1 MVQTPTNGPRQ
12 GSPLGQ
18 LLSEYLTSA
27 GATLQPTEV
36 SALRRFLNWCGFK
49 TPADQ
54 VRPQHIVE
62 FFQSQNTSLPLQ
74 PRPYLTLIKN
84 FFAFA
89 EAQGAVT
96 QNPASKVVLPRQPKS
111 ADVGSRAA
119 RRAQRPA
126 PEAVYLTRAKYEEMQ
141 EELRRLKQEE
151 RPRIARLIEIAR
163 KDGDLRENAAYHDAK
178 ERQGQLEARIREL
191 ETKLKLATIIDE
203 QVETNGAKEV
213 VDIGARVVLQDL
225 KYGGQTSYY
234 LVGPDEARPAEG
246 KISFRSP
253 VGRSLMGKRAGDEV
267 EVVTPGG
274 TVRYRIL
281 EVGYGT
287 K

>member
-1 MVQTPTNGPRQ
+1 MVQTMDGLRQ
-12 GSPLGQ
+12 GSTLGQ
-18 LLSEYLTSA
+18 LLGDYLASA
-27 GATLQPTEV
+27 GAKLQPAEAA
-36 SALRRFLNWCGFK
+36 ALRRFLNWCGFK
-49 TPADQ
+49 TAAEQ
-54 VRPQHIVE
+54 IRPQQIVE
-62 FFQSQNTSLPLQ
+62 FFQSQNTTLPLP
-74 PRPYLTLIKN
+74 PRPYLALIKN

-89 EAQGAVT
+89 EAQGAVS
-96 QNPASKVVLPRQPKS
+96 QNPAAKVTLPRQPK
-111 ADVGSRAA
+111 APRAGSGASERP
-119 RRAQRPA
+119 QRPA

-151 RPRIARLIEIAR
+151 RPRIARLIEVAR

-191 ETKLKLATIIDE
+191 ETKLKLATIIDDH
-203 QVETNGAKEV
+203 VETNGARDV
-213 VDIGARVVLQDL
+213 IDIGARVVLQDL
-225 KYGGQTSYY
+225 KYGDQTAYH

-274 TVRYRIL
+274 TARYRIL

-287 K
+287 T